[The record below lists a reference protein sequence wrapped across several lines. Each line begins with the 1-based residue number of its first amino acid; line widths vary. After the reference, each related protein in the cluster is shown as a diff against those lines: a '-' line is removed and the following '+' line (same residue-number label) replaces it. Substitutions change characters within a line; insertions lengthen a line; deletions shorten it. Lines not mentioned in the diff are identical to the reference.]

1 MPVPMAMSSAACWL
15 ADRLAVPV
23 PGVTTVVFHSIV
35 MQYLSGTERAWVEAL
50 FEEAGRRASV
60 AAPLARLA
68 MEPAGEIADVRLTL
82 WPGGR
87 QRLIARAG
95 YHGRPVIWLG

>member
-1 MPVPMAMSSAACWL
+1 MATANAADWL
-15 ADRLAVPV
+15 TDKLDVSV
-23 PGVTTVVFHSIV
+23 PGVATVVFHSIV
-35 MQYLSGTERAWVEAL
+35 MQYLSPGERTMVKQL
-50 FEEAGRRASV
+50 FEKAGRKATT

-68 MEPAGEIADVRLTL
+68 MEPAGEMADVRLTL

-87 QRLIARAG
+87 EQLIARAG